1 MCVCVSVCV
10 RPATTQSWVVVRCLF
25 PVVMTDEQ
33 RLCEGLTIRRERC
46 LCSQSAVLVQS
57 LQVALP
63 FNALQTHTQIEP
75 VPDRSHVDLAVLA
88 LGLVLY

>member
-1 MCVCVSVCV
+1 MCVCVCVLVCV
-10 RPATTQSWVVVRCLF
+10 RLTTTQSWVVVRCLF

-63 FNALQTHTQIEP
+63 FNALQTHTHRLNLFQTDHTLI
-75 VPDRSHVDLAVLA
+75 
-88 LGLVLY
+88 